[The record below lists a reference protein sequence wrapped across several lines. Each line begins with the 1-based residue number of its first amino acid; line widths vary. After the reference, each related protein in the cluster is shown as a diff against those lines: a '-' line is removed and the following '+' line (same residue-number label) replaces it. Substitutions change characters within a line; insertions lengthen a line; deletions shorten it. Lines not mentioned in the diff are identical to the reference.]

1 MANGSFARLDDHVLG
16 FAGSWTMVTVRELWD
31 QLSAESF
38 NCADLEKIE
47 QIDSAGL
54 AAIITALLKGN
65 DNGGIN
71 LRHCPESIK
80 PLVALYGLEP
90 YLIHSS
96 ETGLTAE

>member
-1 MANGSFARLDDHVLG
+1 MASGSFARVDEQVLS
-16 FAGSWTMVTVRELWD
+16 FAGRWTMVTVRELWAD
-31 QLSAESF
+31 LSKESF

-54 AAIITALLKGN
+54 AAIITALLSGHDSQK
-65 DNGGIN
+65 IN

-90 YLIHSS
+90 YLVHSS
-96 ETGLTAE
+96 EAGLTAE

>member
-1 MANGSFARLDDHVLG
+1 MANGSFARIDDQVLG
-16 FAGSWTMVTVRELWD
+16 FTGCWTMATVRELWE
-31 QLSAESF
+31 QLSTESF

-54 AAIITALLKGN
+54 AAIITALLSGH
-65 DNGGIN
+65 DSEEIN

-80 PLVALYGLEP
+80 PLVTLYGFEP